1 MREGGGKYQSQQH
14 REDKWCWWEGRE
26 KKHVSGKEK
35 KWGWIVKKK
44 RARRKGM
51 PSVMVWAIGEFTKAQ
66 ALSNV
71 GGYIKVGVVFL
82 ELGLN

>member
-1 MREGGGKYQSQQH
+1 M
-14 REDKWCWWEGRE
+14 
-26 KKHVSGKEK
+26 
-35 KWGWIVKKK
+35 KKK